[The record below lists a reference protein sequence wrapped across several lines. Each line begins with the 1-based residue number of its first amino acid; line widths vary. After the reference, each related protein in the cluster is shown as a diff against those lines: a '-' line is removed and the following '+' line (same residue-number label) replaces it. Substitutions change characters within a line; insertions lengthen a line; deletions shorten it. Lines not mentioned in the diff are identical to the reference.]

1 MRPLLIEGGE
11 LVVMFSRN
19 RSGIRLP
26 IARVMGTLVATSA
39 ILSPSV
45 AYAEEVS
52 KFSEMVKK
60 GSAQLDLRYRFEY
73 VDQDGIDE
81 EAEASTLRSR
91 LTLNSATYKGFS
103 FLGEFDNVA
112 KIGDDN
118 YNSTENGKTQYPV
131 VADPTGT
138 DLNQVWLKY
147 AFETGAGTAGRQRIN
162 QGNQRFVGGV
172 GWRQNEQTFDGGRIE
187 WQALEALSLDYAYVY
202 KVKRIFGPDDGAQ
215 PADFEGDNHFARVDW
230 KISDD
235 HGIAG
240 YYYAVDVEERD
251 NYSAGAT
258 VNQSNSTYG
267 LEYTGKIGPLGATA
281 AYATQSD
288 AGDSELDYDAD
299 YYMVQLG
306 AEVMGVNGVLGYEVL
321 AAGDGVGFKT
331 PYATL
336 HKFQGWAD
344 KFLGTPDD
352 GIEDAW
358 VGLTGKLG
366 PVKLGAYYHDF
377 QAEDSNADFGTEI
390 DLVATW
396 PINEHLSL
404 QAKFA
409 DFDSDDD
416 TRYQDT
422 TKGWLTVQFKL

>member
-1 MRPLLIEGGE
+1 MREKVSMIYSSKQTGLSSPCAAVMVN
-11 LVVMFSRN
+11 LV
-19 RSGIRLP
+19 
-26 IARVMGTLVATSA
+26 LVLAATMAFTSMA
-39 ILSPSV
+39 S
-45 AYAEEVS
+45 AEEVG
-52 KFSEMVKK
+52 KFSNMVKA
-60 GSAQLDLRYRFEY
+60 GSAQLDFRYRFEY
-73 VDQDGIDE
+73 VDQEDIDK

-112 KIGDDN
+112 KIGDDD
-118 YNSTENGKTQYPV
+118 YNSTENGNTQYPV

-147 AFETGAGTAGRQRIN
+147 TFGQGAGTAGRQRIN

-172 GWRQNEQTFDGGRIE
+172 AWRQNEQTFDGGRIE
-187 WQALEALSLDYAYVY
+187 WHALDALSLDYAYVY

-215 PADFEGDNHFARVDW
+215 PEDYEGDNHFARLDW

-235 HGIAG
+235 QAIAG
-240 YYYAVDVEERD
+240 YYYRVDVEEKD
-251 NYSAGAT
+251 NFSAGLT

-267 LEYTGKIGPLGATA
+267 IEYAGKIGPLSAAA

-288 AGDSELDYDAD
+288 AGDSELNYDAD
-299 YYMVQLG
+299 YYMAQLG
-306 AEVMGVNGVLGYEVL
+306 ADVMGVSGVLGYEVL

-352 GIEDAW
+352 GIEDAY
-358 VGLTGKLG
+358 VGLTGTLG
-366 PVKLGAYYHDF
+366 PIKLGAYYHDF
-377 QAEDSNADFGTEI
+377 QAEDSSADFGTEL

-396 PINEHLSL
+396 PINELLSL

-409 DFDSDDD
+409 DFDSDDKD
-416 TRYQDT
+416 RYADT
-422 TKGWLTVQFKL
+422 TKGWLTVQLKL